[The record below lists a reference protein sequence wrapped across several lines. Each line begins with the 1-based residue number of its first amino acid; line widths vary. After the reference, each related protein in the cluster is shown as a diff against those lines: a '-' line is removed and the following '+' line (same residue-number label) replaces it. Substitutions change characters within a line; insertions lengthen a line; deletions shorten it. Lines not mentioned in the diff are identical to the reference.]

1 MPTLLRD
8 GECDAACNTESCDW
22 DEGDCFHHHG
32 LAAGPG
38 SLCPWFSSV
47 PAPAERLTAPA
58 GECYR
63 RDDGADYRGTVHGSL
78 NGLLENEHGAS
89 EVITTTTPATFT
101 VNATLSH
108 QDECAY
114 LHMDPA
120 PNSTL
125 SCMGNAGVR
134 DIVSRIPLSAKYP
147 DQNHRYSTSSTSR
160 W

>member
-63 RDDGADYRGTVHGSL
+63 RDDGADYRGTVK
-78 NGLLENEHGAS
+78 
-89 EVITTTTPATFT
+89 TTKDG
-101 VNATLSH
+101 V
-108 QDECAY
+108 ECQA
-114 LHMDPA
+114 L
-120 PNSTL
+120 
-125 SCMGNAGVR
+125 
-134 DIVSRIPLSAKYP
+134 LSAMSPKGGRLLYGSWGVTCV
-147 DQNHRYSTSSTSR
+147 HSAGLSV
-160 W
+160 